1 MKEAPSKVEDKLDE
15 VIGLLQYLVALELS
29 KAGVPQSTIG
39 KHLHVAK
46 ASVVQMLRGVSR
58 QREKP

>member
-1 MKEAPSKVEDKLDE
+1 MTQAPSKVENKLDE

-46 ASVVQMLRGVSR
+46 ASVVEMLRGATDKGR
-58 QREKP
+58 